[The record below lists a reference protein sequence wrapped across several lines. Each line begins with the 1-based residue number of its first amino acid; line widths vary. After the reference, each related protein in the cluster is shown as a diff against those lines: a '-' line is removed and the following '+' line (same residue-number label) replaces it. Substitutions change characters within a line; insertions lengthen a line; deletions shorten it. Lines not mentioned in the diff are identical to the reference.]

1 MFDSCWVRVANALLT
16 TERASAARW
25 VPRARRR
32 PCAGGK
38 PFPNHNSR
46 QSRRASPSS
55 SPPPAAAR
63 IPRIIVPN
71 SPSCFSSSQNH
82 ISSLRLLGGGRL
94 EASLAQAGRSS
105 GAADAGG
112 RVPDGTVIVAPPR
125 RIEEGPGS
133 HPRPFWMHLPTTKI
147 SCSTSLTAPGKTM
160 ITLRLSRKDSGLF
173 LNPDYHT

>member
-1 MFDSCWVRVANALLT
+1 H
-16 TERASAARW
+16 EE
-25 VPRARRR
+25 
-32 PCAGGK
+32 

-82 ISSLRLLGGGRL
+82 ISSLRLLGGGWL

-105 GAADAGG
+105 GAADVGG
-112 RVPDGTVIVAPPR
+112 RVPDGAVIVAPPR

-133 HPRPFWMHLPTTKI
+133 HPRPFWMHLP
-147 SCSTSLTAPGKTM
+147 SEFLLPNSAP
-160 ITLRLSRKDSGLF
+160 LSI
-173 LNPDYHT
+173 

>member
-1 MFDSCWVRVANALLT
+1 MFNSCWVRVANALLT
-16 TERASAARW
+16 TERVSAARW

-38 PFPNHNSR
+38 PFPNRNSR

-63 IPRIIVPN
+63 IPRIIEPN

-82 ISSLRLLGGGRL
+82 ILSLRLLGGSRL

-112 RVPDGTVIVAPPR
+112 RVPDGAVIVAPPR

-133 HPRPFWMHLPTTKI
+133 HPRPFWMHLPT
-147 SCSTSLTAPGKTM
+147 
-160 ITLRLSRKDSGLF
+160 
-173 LNPDYHT
+173 